1 MNDQAIPTGAQAR
14 TVPTVSAAVGWDV
27 GRRWAIYGGVIAAL
41 GSILPWVT
49 ISMPNLPEVLGKVRN
64 WGLNGE
70 DGLGILVLI
79 LGIVI
84 VGFTLGPARLDDR
97 WRAVIVLIAGIA
109 TVAFAAFRALD
120 LGWAVTAANNKVI
133 VTTSDATVAPG
144 SQNVAVAP
152 TFGLAVVAL
161 GGLLA
166 AANAAAVL
174 ILTYRRRPVG
184 GGAILPSQL
193 ASADFAQESPAEITF
208 IPVADQSALLG
219 AIGGV
224 PRPAT
229 DVVVDARDVNKWFGR
244 LHVLKDVCLQVKRQE
259 TVVIIGP
266 SGSGKTT
273 FIRCINHLEKIQS
286 GRIFVNGHLIG
297 YREAGG
303 GQKLVEDRER
313 NIARQREQ
321 IGMVFQRFNLFPH
334 MTALE
339 NIIEAPIQVRGMA
352 HDEAIAMGRAL
363 LERVGLAAKE
373 TVYPNQ
379 LSGGQQ
385 QRIAIAR
392 ALAMKPALM
401 LFDEP
406 TSALDPE
413 MIGEVLEVMKEL
425 AREGMTMIVVSHE
438 MGFAREV
445 ANRVVMMDDGVVV
458 EEGTPD
464 QVFSAPAHQRTKT
477 FLSKIL

>member
-1 MNDQAIPTGAQAR
+1 MTAPN
-14 TVPTVSAAVGWDV
+14 
-27 GRRWAIYGGVIAAL
+27 
-41 GSILPWVT
+41 
-49 ISMPNLPEVLGKVRN
+49 ISH
-64 WGLNGE
+64 
-70 DGLGILVLI
+70 D
-79 LGIVI
+79 
-84 VGFTLGPARLDDR
+84 
-97 WRAVIVLIAGIA
+97 
-109 TVAFAAFRALD
+109 
-120 LGWAVTAANNKVI
+120 
-133 VTTSDATVAPG
+133 
-144 SQNVAVAP
+144 
-152 TFGLAVVAL
+152 
-161 GGLLA
+161 
-166 AANAAAVL
+166 
-174 ILTYRRRPVG
+174 
-184 GGAILPSQL
+184 
-193 ASADFAQESPAEITF
+193 
-208 IPVADQSALLG
+208 LLG

-224 PRPAT
+224 PRPEA
-229 DVVVDARDVNKWFGR
+229 DVVVDARDVNKFFGR
-244 LHVLKDVCLQVKRQE
+244 LHVLKDVCIQVKRQE

-273 FIRCINHLEKIQS
+273 FIRCVNHLEKIQS

-297 YREAGG
+297 YRETAAGG
-303 GQKLVEDRER
+303 GLPLVGGLPIVNRLPIIGRRYGEAPGAMKLVEDKEK
-313 NIARQREQ
+313 NIARQRMD

-339 NIIEAPIQVRGMA
+339 NIIEAPIKVRGMG
-352 HDEAIAMGRAL
+352 HEEAVVMGRAL
-363 LERVGLAAKE
+363 LDRVGLAAKE
-373 TVYPNQ
+373 KVYPNQ

-392 ALAMKPALM
+392 VLAMRPALL

-445 ANRVVMMDDGVVV
+445 ANRVVMMDEGVVV

-464 QVFSAPAHQRTKT
+464 QVFSSPTQERTKT